1 MFTTKPTLPTDR
13 LGPFSLRRLVPLA
26 TFCRRDEDFA
36 PFGNFGILAPADSAN
51 FPFYFK
57 ISSDHSCGKIQM
69 TEKKS
74 IKNYQARIPKIWMQ
88 VDSKIQKAGV
98 KYSNDKSFRAPHQ
111 RSARILDPGNSRREW
126 ASFFLARPR
135 EMIFWSLDL
144 VSKHESNKMVSCS
157 RLKIREHCC

>member
-1 MFTTKPTLPTDR
+1 MSDISYPDPQLKTLIVAASANLSLGTEGSFSQPSHTFDIYDQGGITNQPLGDIIIIIIIIIITIINLMFTTKPALPTDR

-57 ISSDHSCGKIQM
+57 IPSDHSCGKIQM

-74 IKNYQARIPKIWMQ
+74 IKNSQARIPKI
-88 VDSKIQKAGV
+88 
-98 KYSNDKSFRAPHQ
+98 
-111 RSARILDPGNSRREW
+111 
-126 ASFFLARPR
+126 
-135 EMIFWSLDL
+135 
-144 VSKHESNKMVSCS
+144 
-157 RLKIREHCC
+157 